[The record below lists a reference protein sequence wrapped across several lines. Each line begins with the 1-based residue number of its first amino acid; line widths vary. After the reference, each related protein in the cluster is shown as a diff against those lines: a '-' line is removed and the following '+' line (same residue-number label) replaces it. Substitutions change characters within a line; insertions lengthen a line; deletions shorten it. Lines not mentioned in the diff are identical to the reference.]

1 VERAANMSTATILM
15 VAEKPS
21 IAQAIAGALSGGR
34 FTKRKGISPSA
45 PVFELQGTFPAGD
58 QRLAAHI
65 KVTSTVGHVRGRA
78 SNKRPLALL
87 PLPLP
92 AASLTGG
99 ANPACSLGIIIS

>member
-1 VERAANMSTATILM
+1 MSTATILM

-21 IAQAIAGALSGGR
+21 IAQAIAGALSGGN

-65 KVTSTVGHVRGRA
+65 NARVNRFENETENWIQC
-78 SNKRPLALL
+78 SN
-87 PLPLP
+87 
-92 AASLTGG
+92 S
-99 ANPACSLGIIIS
+99 